1 MVIILLVINNVMILM
16 VQFVEEMFVNVVLKI
31 IVKLN
36 QVFKFV
42 NNFYQTL
49 VVTRNKNKK
58 IYNSISKNTT
68 EVKNDKFIKNLI

>member
-68 EVKNDKFIKNLI
+68 EVKNDKFIKNLV